1 MTVNAIAGTH
11 VVTLGLDLDESRR
24 LGCLG
29 FAIQREDH
37 TEDERYWL
45 SGMMTFAE
53 TDPGLGP
60 GGQVSS
66 RYHPYQTFRWA
77 DYSAKPAH
85 DYTHR
90 VYPVYGTPTALH
102 LGPWTTVS
110 VTTESEAGES
120 QSVFFN
126 RGSVATQGYARRF
139 QDKATAELVGAEQ
152 DAAYGWLSRGLLEAL
167 VAFIG
172 RASGPEYGL
181 YGAIYES
188 QWAAAL
194 EALKAVVAAGATV
207 RVTYDAI
214 SGDSGPRAKNEA
226 AIAAAGVGEHCLP
239 RTTGT
244 IMHNKFL
251 VLISDDAPVAV
262 WTGSTNWTENGIFG
276 HMNCGHSIEDEAIA
290 AEYLAYWQELTTNP
304 KARPSAP
311 GWGPTTRARRNR
323 GTRMSPPSSRP
334 TAASAS

>member
-1 MTVNAIAGTH
+1 M
-11 VVTLGLDLDESRR
+11 
-24 LGCLG
+24 
-29 FAIQREDH
+29 
-37 TEDERYWL
+37 
-45 SGMMTFAE
+45 
-53 TDPGLGP
+53 
-60 GGQVSS
+60 
-66 RYHPYQTFRWA
+66 
-77 DYSAKPAH
+77 
-85 DYTHR
+85 
-90 VYPVYGTPTALH
+90 
-102 LGPWTTVS
+102 S

-139 QDKATAELVGAEQ
+139 QDKAPDELVGAEQ

-194 EALKAVVAAGATV
+194 EALKAAVAAGATV